1 MPESKD
7 PYGARI
13 EGELVGFTFRSDDGG
28 FAVARIRDEQGI
40 EQVIVGPIAHLSVGS
55 HLSVEGRISE
65 HPRFGPRLK
74 VRGYLVEDPKTLEGL
89 HRYLAS
95 AEVKGLGPELAQRV
109 VEAFG
114 LETLSVLDRAPE
126 RLREVPGI
134 GPKRVERIVEHWG
147 RDRALREISVMLRG
161 HGLGAAITRRVVDRY
176 GDKALSV
183 VTNDPYRLAGEIAG
197 VAFRTA
203 DAIARS
209 MGIEQDDPRRA
220 RAAVRWLLREASGQ
234 GHCYLPQ
241 PELERRALE
250 HHVLRDNLC
259 DAIASLGVEGR
270 VVKEGVDDAGDP
282 RIWDSEMLL
291 LEQRVARR
299 LAARGGE
306 RAVSLPQVHMA
317 AERQGIQLAPEQARA
332 VALALGARLVVITGG
347 PGTGKTTLV
356 KVLLDAAQKRGERW
370 VLAAPTGRAAK
381 RLAEAC
387 GVESRTLHRLLGY
400 NPGKGGFTRN
410 TDNPIEADAVLV
422 DEVSMV
428 DLPLMDRLLDA
439 LPAQTTLV
447 LVGDAD
453 QLPSVGPGRV
463 LGDLIDSGSV
473 PVARL
478 ARVFR
483 QQEDSGIVRNAHRI
497 LDGTLPISSENED
510 GSDFYVLGREHPDAV
525 RDTLVEVVTRRLPA
539 RGFDPFRDVQVLTP
553 MHRGPLGSRAL
564 NAALQQALNPD
575 GPELVRGDRKIRVG
589 DRVLQNRNDYDND
602 VFNGD
607 VGTVVGVDTGALDVD
622 FGGRNVSLVGDQVDA
637 LSLAY
642 AISIH
647 KSQGSEY
654 KAVVVLLHTSH
665 FVMLRRNLVYT
676 ATTRARNFC
685 CLLGSRRA
693 IDMAVKRVGGGERYT
708 GLSER
713 LQSAVFALK

>member
-1 MPESKD
+1 MPDSND
-7 PYGARI
+7 PYATRL

-28 FAVARIRDEQGI
+28 FAVARLKDERGV
-40 EQVIVGPIAHLSVGS
+40 EHVIIGPIAHLSVGN
-55 HLSVEGRISE
+55 HLSVEGRLSE
-65 HPRFGPRLK
+65 HPRFGTRLK
-74 VRGYLVEDPKTLEGL
+74 VRGYLVEDPRTLEGL

-95 AEVKGLGPELAQRV
+95 ADVKGLGPELAQRV

-114 LETLSVLDRAPE
+114 LETLTVLDRSPQ
-126 RLREVPGI
+126 RLREVSGI

-147 RDRALREISVMLRG
+147 KDRALREVSVMLRG
-161 HGLGAAITRRVVDRY
+161 HGLGAAITRRVVERY
-176 GDKALSV
+176 GDKALTV
-183 VTNDPYRLAGEIAG
+183 VTTDPYRLAGEIPG

-209 MGIEQDDPRRA
+209 MGIGEDDPRRA
-220 RAAVRWLLREASGQ
+220 RAAVRWLLQEAAGQ
-234 GHCYLPQ
+234 GHCYLPES
-241 PELERRALE
+241 ELERRALN
-250 HHVLRDNLC
+250 HHVLGESLHQ
-259 DAIASLGVEGR
+259 AVASLGVEGR
-270 VVKEGVDDAGDP
+270 VVKEGLDDSGEP
-282 RIWDSEMLL
+282 RIWQAETLL

-299 LAARGGE
+299 LSARGGE
-306 RAVSLPQVHMA
+306 QAVDLSQVQMA

-332 VALALGARLVVITGG
+332 VGLALGARLVVITGG

-356 KVLLDAAQKRGERW
+356 RVLLDAAGKRGEKW
-370 VLAAPTGRAAK
+370 ALAAPTGRAAK
-381 RLAEAC
+381 RLSESC
-387 GVESRTLHRLLGY
+387 EVESRTLHRLLGY

-410 TDNPIEADAVLV
+410 SDNPIEADAVLV

-439 LPAQTTLV
+439 LTPKTKLV

-463 LGDLIDSGSV
+463 LGDLIDSGAV

-497 LDGTLPISSENED
+497 LDGTLPVSSENEN
-510 GSDFYVLGREHPDAV
+510 GSDFYVLGREDPDVV
-525 RDTLVEVVTRRLPA
+525 RDTLLEVVTRRLPA

-564 NAALQQALNPD
+564 NTALQEALNPE
-575 GPELVRGDRKIRVG
+575 GPELVRGDRRIRVG

-607 VGTVVGVDTGALDVD
+607 VGTVVGVDAGSLEVD
-622 FGGRNVSLVGDQVDA
+622 FGGRNVSLVGEQVDA

-654 KAVVVLLHTSH
+654 KAVVILLHTSH

-693 IDMAVKRVGGGERYT
+693 IDMAVRRVGGGERHT
-708 GLSER
+708 GLAER
-713 LQSAVFALK
+713 LKSMAGGLI